1 MSKIFKRWGS
11 IVLIALIMF
20 VITPRAY
27 ARNENNYEGSHVYLL
42 VNSGAL
48 ELYNDSIETHI
59 QGFARDLKK
68 ENSANRVSLVISNSY
83 EDQRLVKEENVF
95 DDVHVLSMNKEDEKP
110 LDLTSN
116 MNKVIELQKVDNPRL
131 KEIVVFID
139 NDGGLS
145 DVSFDSSS
153 DQDFQKIANEHM
165 LGIYSSAKEL
175 TSSFKPDTDIYVIRT
190 RTPFYVLENG
200 DEYDEL
206 FYLNQTRSMTE
217 VLFNNLQN
225 AGLYFVYFDPDEMKI
240 VLDTIKEKIAISAKK
255 PMPIPIV
262 EEKRKEEPEIKS
274 DMEISRIEHFNDVRE
289 TDWYY
294 RAIQHVVQNSFMTGI
309 GSRLFSPEESLSRAQ
324 LAQII
329 YNIDG
334 DKSTGRESFFK
345 DVQENQWYTEA
356 VNWAY
361 ENGVVSGYG
370 DGNFGPNDPVSREQ
384 AMTIMYRYIKK
395 STKVEVQGSPLDFF
409 GDKDRISPYA
419 IEAMTWASYEKVLN
433 GNENKNLK
441 PLDKIK
447 RSEIAQILYKLDNK
461 KFFVKN
467 P

>member
-1 MSKIFKRWGS
+1 
-11 IVLIALIMF
+11 
-20 VITPRAY
+20 
-27 ARNENNYEGSHVYLL
+27 
-42 VNSGAL
+42 
-48 ELYNDSIETHI
+48 
-59 QGFARDLKK
+59 
-68 ENSANRVSLVISNSY
+68 
-83 EDQRLVKEENVF
+83 
-95 DDVHVLSMNKEDEKP
+95 MNKEDEKP

-116 MNKVIELQKVDNPRL
+116 MKKVIELQKVDNPRL

-175 TSSFKPDTDIYVIRT
+175 TGSFKPDTDIYVIRT

-240 VLDTIKEKIAISAKK
+240 ALDTIKEKIAISIKK

-294 RAIQHVVQNSFMTGI
+294 RAVQHVVQNSFMTGI

-345 DVQENQWYTEA
+345 DVQDNQWYTEA

-370 DGNFGPNDPVSREQ
+370 DGNFGPNDSVSREQ

-409 GDKDRISPYA
+409 GDKNRISPYA

-467 P
+467 L

>member
-1 MSKIFKRWGS
+1 
-11 IVLIALIMF
+11 
-20 VITPRAY
+20 
-27 ARNENNYEGSHVYLL
+27 
-42 VNSGAL
+42 
-48 ELYNDSIETHI
+48 
-59 QGFARDLKK
+59 
-68 ENSANRVSLVISNSY
+68 
-83 EDQRLVKEENVF
+83 
-95 DDVHVLSMNKEDEKP
+95 
-110 LDLTSN
+110 
-116 MNKVIELQKVDNPRL
+116 
-131 KEIVVFID
+131 
-139 NDGGLS
+139 
-145 DVSFDSSS
+145 
-153 DQDFQKIANEHM
+153 
-165 LGIYSSAKEL
+165 
-175 TSSFKPDTDIYVIRT
+175 
-190 RTPFYVLENG
+190 
-200 DEYDEL
+200 
-206 FYLNQTRSMTE
+206 
-217 VLFNNLQN
+217 
-225 AGLYFVYFDPDEMKI
+225 
-240 VLDTIKEKIAISAKK
+240 
-255 PMPIPIV
+255 
-262 EEKRKEEPEIKS
+262 
-274 DMEISRIEHFNDVRE
+274 
-289 TDWYY
+289 
-294 RAIQHVVQNSFMTGI
+294 MTGI